1 MRIQMLCEMSF
12 GYKLLLQ
19 NFLQKCPKPYNLKLM
34 SEIIMNF
41 LQFFRENLVFFSYVV
56 KYMFCMLAGDLQ
68 KSYFCI
74 SYPAI
79 SMQINRILL
88 SVQQ

>member
-41 LQFFRENLVFFSYVV
+41 LQFFRENLVFF
-56 KYMFCMLAGDLQ
+56 
-68 KSYFCI
+68 
-74 SYPAI
+74 
-79 SMQINRILL
+79 RTLL
-88 SVQQ
+88 SICSACWLATYKNRTFVFHILPFLCRLTEFY